1 MQIKENQWP
10 EAAEID
16 FTVFEL
22 RDYRMFQAGDYVNLG
37 GKCLAV
43 ESAVHVLG
51 DGILNNTYR
60 LRRKEGLKGLE
71 EFNPQIVGASVTG
84 KVSGVARD
92 KVMVDLEIDEA
103 GRAAYWF
110 PYSTM
115 SASPDGSGWYCM
127 PEKGDQVRVY
137 FPTNQEADAYA
148 VSAVSGY
155 QPAAGNSKDPMG
167 NPNVKYL
174 KTTNDQAI
182 QFAEDGIIIN
192 SGNGQATIYM
202 KNSGVLEVFGS
213 QNVNITATEAVV
225 ISAGTELLLGAQET
239 VTLKNGGGASIA
251 LDAEGNIKLE
261 GTKIFSN

>member
-1 MQIKENQWP
+1 
-10 EAAEID
+10 
-16 FTVFEL
+16 
-22 RDYRMFQAGDYVNLG
+22 
-37 GKCLAV
+37 
-43 ESAVHVLG
+43 
-51 DGILNNTYR
+51 
-60 LRRKEGLKGLE
+60 
-71 EFNPQIVGASVTG
+71 
-84 KVSGVARD
+84 
-92 KVMVDLEIDEA
+92 
-103 GRAAYWF
+103 
-110 PYSTM
+110 
-115 SASPDGSGWYCM
+115 
-127 PEKGDQVRVY
+127 
-137 FPTNQEADAYA
+137 
-148 VSAVSGY
+148 
-155 QPAAGNSKDPMG
+155 MG